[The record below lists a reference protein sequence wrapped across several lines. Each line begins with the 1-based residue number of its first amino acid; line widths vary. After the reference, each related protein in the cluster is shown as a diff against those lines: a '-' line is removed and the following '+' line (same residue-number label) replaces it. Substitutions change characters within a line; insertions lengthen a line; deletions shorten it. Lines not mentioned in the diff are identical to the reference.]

1 MIVVEATTRYGVC
14 ANANDIEHILK
25 YYSGNNPK
33 RNCVVQIMAHG
44 TIYNLV
50 ASSYLVPRLMQLET
64 MTLAEEIRP
73 TTKDMI
79 NAQMRMRPM
88 PKATQKLSKLVY
100 RVITDV
106 DRYTKYKVLTI
117 QAVVGR
123 KG

>member
-1 MIVVEATTRYGVC
+1 
-14 ANANDIEHILK
+14 
-25 YYSGNNPK
+25 
-33 RNCVVQIMAHG
+33 
-44 TIYNLV
+44 
-50 ASSYLVPRLMQLET
+50 

-88 PKATQKLSKLVY
+88 PKATQKLSRLVY